1 MSPWQG
7 AGGGQAIED
16 AMILGSLLSEITSST
31 EIGAAFRAFDAVR
44 RPRAQ
49 RIIDSSRETGQIMC
63 GQNVDVGL
71 NKDKIR
77 QAVASKWS
85 FILGLDMA
93 RHKKDAVQ
101 QMRQDQNR

>member
-1 MSPWQG
+1 
-7 AGGGQAIED
+7 
-16 AMILGSLLSEITSST
+16 MILGSLLSEISSSA
-31 EIGAAFRAFDAVR
+31 EIGAAFRALDAVR

-63 GQNVDVGL
+63 GQNIDVGL
-71 NKDKIR
+71 NKDKIK

-93 RHKKDAVQ
+93 RHREDAVR
-101 QMRQDQNR
+101 QMRQDKEW